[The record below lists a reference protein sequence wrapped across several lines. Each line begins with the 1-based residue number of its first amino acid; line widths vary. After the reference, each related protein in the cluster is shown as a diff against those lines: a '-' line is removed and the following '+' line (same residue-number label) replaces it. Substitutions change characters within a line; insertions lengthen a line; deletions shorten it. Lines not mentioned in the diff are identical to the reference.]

1 MLRGEKWSHCTGIA
15 AFFLPNAVKSSKHVN
30 VGQHSI
36 ILGFRECDT
45 GQFLWKL
52 QKESGFFFFQTDTQ
66 LDTSSVS
73 PPNPN
78 MIS

>member
-52 QKESGFFFFQTDTQ
+52 QKESGFFFSKQIPSWTRLQCHLPT
-66 LDTSSVS
+66 L
-73 PPNPN
+73 
-78 MIS
+78 I

>member
-15 AFFLPNAVKSSKHVN
+15 AFFLSNAIKSSKHVN

-52 QKESGFFFFQTDTQ
+52 QKGQVFFFSKQIPSWTRLQCHLPT
-66 LDTSSVS
+66 L
-73 PPNPN
+73 
-78 MIS
+78 I

>member
-15 AFFLPNAVKSSKHVN
+15 AFFLPNAIKSSKHVN
-30 VGQHSI
+30 VGQHKYH
-36 ILGFRECDT
+36 FRVQGMRHWSVSVEIT
-45 GQFLWKL
+45 
-52 QKESGFFFFQTDTQ
+52 ERVRFFFFQTDTQ

>member
-15 AFFLPNAVKSSKHVN
+15 AFFLPNAIKSSKHVN

-52 QKESGFFFFQTDTQ
+52 QKESGFFFPNRYPAGHVFSV
-66 LDTSSVS
+66 TSQ
-73 PPNPN
+73 P
-78 MIS
+78 